1 MHYCILNNNNSC
13 KMIKTI
19 TLITIFLCFGLTSF
33 AQQKQ
38 VVKKQTIVSK
48 KMTSSAKPAPKKTIS
63 KAIVPKKS
71 GNYFIRIIT
80 DSGSIVV
87 RLYDSTPLHRDNFV
101 KLVKAG
107 FYDSLLFH
115 RVVPQFMIQGGDPTS
130 KNAEDGAILGGGG
143 SNTERIPAEFVP
155 AYIHKKGSLA
165 AARDNNPEKKSS
177 SSQFYLVSGKKY
189 SLAELADIEKSRSI
203 LFSEAEKNYY
213 VLHGGT
219 PFLDKSYTVFGET
232 ISGLEVIDKIAGM
245 SRDAR
250 NRPLSNIRMK
260 IELLK

>member
-1 MHYCILNNNNSC
+1 MY
-13 KMIKTI
+13 KMIRTF
-19 TLITIFLCFGLTSF
+19 TLIVIFFGSGLTSF

-38 VVKKQTIVSK
+38 VVKKQTTVSK
-48 KMTSSAKPAPKKTIS
+48 KVVNTAKAAPKKIITKPVS
-63 KAIVPKKS
+63 PKKS
-71 GNYFIRIIT
+71 GNYFVRIIT
-80 DSGSIVV
+80 DSGNIVV

-115 RVVPQFMIQGGDPTS
+115 RVVPEFMIQGGDPTS
-130 KNAEDGAILGGGG
+130 KNAVDGAILGGGG
-143 SNTERIPAEFVP
+143 SNAERIPAEFVP
-155 AYIHKKGSLA
+155 SYIHKKGALA

-189 SLAELADIEKSRSI
+189 SLAELADIEKSRNI
-203 LFSEAEKNYY
+203 VFSEHEKSYY
-213 VLHGGT
+213 VSHGGT

-250 NRPLSNIRMK
+250 NRPLLNIIMK